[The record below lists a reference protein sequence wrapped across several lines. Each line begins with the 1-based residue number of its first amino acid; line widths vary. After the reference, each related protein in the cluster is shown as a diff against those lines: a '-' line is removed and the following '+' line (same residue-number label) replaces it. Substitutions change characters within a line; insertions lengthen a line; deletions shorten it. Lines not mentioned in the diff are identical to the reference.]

1 MLVHGAWA
9 DSSSWAL
16 VIKRLRAGGYPVRAI
31 ANPLQGL
38 VSDTAY
44 LSSYLATIV
53 GPVVLVGHSYGGALI
68 TNVDASAFDIRSLV
82 YIAGFIPTKGET
94 VGQLAAQSSPPLPL
108 VSVDVPGGAEV
119 AIEPVGFRE
128 AFAGDVDD
136 ETAAELAIVQ
146 RPANVKAVSEAVV
159 NEAFRSVP
167 SRVLITRRDQA
178 ISHDLQKFIA
188 GRTHAQITEFD
199 ASHAGMISHPDVV
212 ADVITQAASYGV
224 TMPDFDVIVIGA
236 GPAGE
241 VLAGRV
247 EASASQIRRT
257 RTGAQRS
264 VLVLASSIVVA
275 FLAAL
280 NAPSPLYQ
288 RYETA
293 WHASPLIG
301 TSPLRR
307 TRSR

>member
-1 MLVHGAWA
+1 MKGEELMSDTSSIPDPTAVQPVKPTIVLVHGAWA

-16 VIKRLRAGGYPVRAI
+16 VIKRLRTSGYPVHAI

-44 LSSYLATIV
+44 LSSYLATIG

-82 YIAGFIPTKGET
+82 YIAGFIPTEGET

-128 AFAGDVDD
+128 AFAGDIDD

-159 NEAFRSVP
+159 NEAFRAVP
-167 SRVLITRRDQA
+167 SWVLITRQDRA
-178 ISHDLQKFIA
+178 ISHGLQLFMV
-188 GRTHAQITEFD
+188 GRTEAHITEVD
-199 ASHAGMISHPDVV
+199 ASHAVMISHPDVV
-212 ADVITQAASYGV
+212 ADLITQAAS
-224 TMPDFDVIVIGA
+224 
-236 GPAGE
+236 
-241 VLAGRV
+241 
-247 EASASQIRRT
+247 
-257 RTGAQRS
+257 
-264 VLVLASSIVVA
+264 
-275 FLAAL
+275 
-280 NAPSPLYQ
+280 
-288 RYETA
+288 
-293 WHASPLIG
+293 
-301 TSPLRR
+301 
-307 TRSR
+307 

>member
-1 MLVHGAWA
+1 MSAPSPAPDRHDQQVASAGVDTTTVQPAKPTIVLVHGAWA

-16 VIKRLRAGGYPVRAI
+16 VIKRLRASGYPVYAI

-44 LSSYLATIV
+44 LSSYLATIM

-82 YIAGFIPTKGET
+82 YIAGFIPTEGET

-128 AFAGDVDD
+128 AFAGDIDD

-159 NEAFRSVP
+159 NEAF
-167 SRVLITRRDQA
+167 SRGPLLGA
-178 ISHDLQKFIA
+178 H
-188 GRTHAQITEFD
+188 
-199 ASHAGMISHPDVV
+199 HP
-212 ADVITQAASYGV
+212 
-224 TMPDFDVIVIGA
+224 A
-236 GPAGE
+236 GPGD
-241 VLAGRV
+241 
-247 EASASQIRRT
+247 Q
-257 RTGAQRS
+257 
-264 VLVLASSIVVA
+264 
-275 FLAAL
+275 
-280 NAPSPLYQ
+280 P
-288 RYETA
+288 
-293 WHASPLIG
+293 
-301 TSPLRR
+301 
-307 TRSR
+307 